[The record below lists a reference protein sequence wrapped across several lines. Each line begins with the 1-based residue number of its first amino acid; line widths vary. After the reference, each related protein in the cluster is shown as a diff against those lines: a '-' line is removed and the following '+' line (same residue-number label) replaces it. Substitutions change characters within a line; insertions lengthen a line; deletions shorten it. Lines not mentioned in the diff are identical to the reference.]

1 MSLRDFS
8 LREMGAIPIS
18 IGTSLAIEALRQPNV
33 PNYDA
38 LWVNLRTL
46 FRNLMSCVPTHVRDD
61 ANDREVAEV
70 LEEEMGHISEAVSIL
85 SNGTKPVKWY
95 ITKPET
101 LSKILPDAIIR
112 APKTPL
118 QKSQAALCDAALGRL
133 LAKYQKEIQVFSPI
147 MYGQGKA
154 MVLTH
159 FPEDLL
165 SRKHFAEMYLLES
178 HTGKI
183 KEHDAFNT
191 KLGDIDQF
199 PKLPFNGFTL
209 TVFGD
214 KQVLIYQMPNKI
226 RTMVLEV
233 AKKAAWTPMTT
244 KDRMLLTLNN
254 IKNQYDREV
263 LKSILMKC
271 KY

>member
-18 IGTSLAIEALRQPNV
+18 IGTSLAIEALRQPGV
-33 PNYDA
+33 PAYDA

-61 ANDREVAEV
+61 ANDRDVAEV
-70 LEEEMGHISEAVSIL
+70 LEEEMGHISEAISIL

-101 LSKILPDAIIR
+101 LNKILPDAIIR
-112 APKTPL
+112 APKTTL

-183 KEHDAFNT
+183 KNHDQFNT
-191 KLGDIDQF
+191 KLGDIDDF

-214 KQVLIYQMPNKI
+214 KQVLIYQMPGKV
-226 RTMVLEV
+226 RSMVLDV
-233 AKKAAWTPMTT
+233 AKKANWTPMTT

>member
-8 LREMGAIPIS
+8 VREMGAIPVS

-61 ANDREVAEV
+61 ANDRDVAEV
-70 LEEEMGHISEAVSIL
+70 LEEEMGHIAEAVSIL
-85 SNGTKPVKWY
+85 GNGTKQVKWY

-118 QKSQAALCDAALGRL
+118 QKSQAALCDAALSRL
-133 LAKYQKEIQVFSPI
+133 LTKYQKDIQVFSTTL
-147 MYGQGKA
+147 YGQGKV
-154 MVLTH
+154 MLLTH
-159 FPEDLL
+159 YPEDLL
-165 SRKHFAEMYLLES
+165 SRKHFSEMYLLES

-183 KEHDAFNT
+183 KGHEAFNT
-191 KLGDIDQF
+191 KLGDIDDF
-199 PKLPFNGFTL
+199 PKMPFNGFTL

-214 KQVLIYQMPNKI
+214 KQVLIYQMPGKI
-226 RTMVLEV
+226 RSTVLEI
-233 AKKAAWTPMTT
+233 AKKANWTTMTS
-244 KDRMLLTLNN
+244 KDRMLLSLTGV
-254 IKNQYDREV
+254 KNQYDREV